1 MTHER
6 RAFNFL
12 PEYLRTAQNSR
23 EYSVADD
30 VMFEP
35 ERLGFVSGYI
45 GDVGVLQA
53 RDLER
58 TPQIIEET
66 DQRQKYQLG
75 IGTAYVN
82 PETQAYRNGVFY
94 SDLVQHLDANGAYT
108 NNPNRL
114 FETPFYSWTPP
125 IDYDKHINFSRYFWT
140 GVGTADVNGE
150 YITKEPAGSQTVVYE
165 VVNGALVK
173 RVVRIELF
181 FPSSPNIGDIV
192 EIASTMDRLTY
203 RWNGTAWSPLV
214 LNIVGAMP
222 TEDLSDGDFYYVTQT
237 GVDHNRPLIWNY
249 SEAAGRWLCQP
260 VVVSLSVPDTPR
272 EGMLWED
279 ARLIPARNFKRFTN
293 GGWIDINWL
302 PSKTLVGQPL
312 LDGSYV
318 YDIRNLSTEITD
330 GWMRN
335 NWWRHYEDLS
345 PSDRASRTSVDQAVR
360 PILEFWNGLEAA
372 ADDQRDSRNDFPVFQ
387 LYAYR
392 FLRDEIQPLIEA
404 HFPGVGT
411 QGRSTVYQYQVGSGV
426 DDFVLGFPLVFN
438 DTGEFQFELTLETQP
453 VSMTAGPLMGYRMFR
468 DSNTGLI
475 HSVWAK
481 SDVLTHQTADRNG
494 LYDPPVSITRNPD
507 HEVLKI
513 TSRSS
518 ILNHMSSVIR
528 SQIRFTGNE
537 FGLNGYRWTRKSPTL
552 GAVLVDCENTLFRAM
567 ATLRLPSLNIPD
579 SIRQMARDYNR
590 VLFKFNTKMSQ
601 MWDENLFNDPAGTLL
616 ISPAEA
622 VDVILTDLFVGR
634 TSDFPFFYSDMGTYL
649 ETQMDDGI
657 AVIIDEEAKPIFIPP
672 SPARIGAIG
681 GYRPESMLDRDGV
694 VRLRGHD
701 GVTIPSFRD
710 DRDLIWLELQNRFF
724 NKVQP
729 YHRTESETFSSRFA
743 KSNFYLRDHYGNSIP
758 STLIRP
764 VDQVVEDYNQVV
776 LPTPGLRVF
785 SKFHAQFAGWD
796 GQKWLTRTAQVDDV
810 FENIGDGEFYIY
822 NGVSTYRIERW
833 NHPFVFDYTTE
844 EFRNIVRRDF
854 ERWAAQQ
861 EINFVDNTE
870 FNPNDPFTW
879 NYRSAGVEGHY
890 KGIYKRIYNTI
901 RPHSHPWEVMGFR
914 IEPSWWRTQY
924 EPDSIASDGSPRYGE
939 NHQMWS
945 DFQAGLVH
953 PILNIQR
960 NDLAMIAPIPV
971 DAVGELFDPIAA
983 GVVLEDSLDPNRIND
998 AWTFGDGA
1006 DKEQEFYD
1014 SPFYSFTQALSGYL
1028 MKPGIWIDPLWTE
1041 LYIDIGGTG
1050 TYRLWRARHVVLRDT
1065 LTRPQIGDLLLDLEI
1080 RQDGTV
1086 VQRLGVQAWI
1096 SERLKSLGGDPTENY
1111 GKIVRNTKPSLG
1123 WNTAGF
1129 INDTRTKITTLSGKN
1144 IPFEDL
1150 HVILHQSPPVK
1161 ELVCSGVLVA
1171 REDTGY
1177 RVFGYDLLN
1186 PRFRVELPAIPVRG
1200 GQVEQQE
1207 EFTAIAGQHLF
1218 TTTNLNL
1225 PQNINSSDTA
1235 VFGVLLNG
1243 LKIKPQH
1250 VRVTSRNTF
1259 ELESSMVINEGDLVV
1274 ASVMTTISNPRTQMK
1289 RFNVRGVDFPYFA
1302 TGSGVFVDIEY
1313 GRFFDTSSEVINF
1326 MLSYGR
1332 ALVQDGW
1339 VFEYQDETTGMIFDW
1354 LTGARLFAEW
1364 VLRNSQPELINP
1376 LDLLDFDT
1384 FTYTPIAKQAVL
1396 VSETG
1401 QISNVESVMFGAYG
1415 ILDKNAE
1422 PIDQN
1427 LTTVVRNVD
1436 TMTVTSQE
1444 DMYAVRA
1451 FVTEYQHVV
1460 FFSNITKFNDI
1471 IYDPVL
1477 ALYHKLLKVETYRTD
1492 NWEGR
1497 PEADGFVISDGK
1509 MYPNFEKQAFDFV
1522 RYYDR
1527 FNTVDDPVKRDQAR
1541 NLYGWYPNDA
1551 YMDAIGAED
1560 RSRFDYY
1567 RGMIKAKGTIRP
1579 AVAFARG
1586 SIIGADNFLVYED
1599 WAWRLSRFGDERR
1612 KRVRF
1617 KVNKAD
1623 FSDQVQIVK
1632 FGEPEI
1638 PGNNII
1644 EVTDFDRENPD
1655 NNDRW
1660 IIPPVDGQN
1669 LTGNLVLPTDM
1680 NGLPDVDHTK
1690 FYLTMF
1696 DIESGETINR
1706 NFHYDPLLERFEP
1719 TARSQIDYVAYYDP
1733 ARYTNGPGRIYSNEL
1748 AWGEEQVG
1756 QLWWA
1761 TATRK
1766 YVDYHG
1772 LSPDYE
1778 LVSRE
1783 WGKLLY
1789 FRATLTRDANI
1800 VRVITKNPY
1809 TGDPDQHGLSTGDT
1823 VTITGA
1829 NEHDYNGKFVVTV
1842 VNPFQFTY
1850 RIDAT
1855 PITPATGLIQ
1865 VIVGRIDVY
1874 EWVKSPVL
1882 PRKWESYV
1890 SSLRTPGS
1898 PTGTVINADDA
1909 SYVEQVESLSDGRQV
1924 TYYYFWV
1931 LNNTGLNPVK
1941 DMSTF
1946 EVIQRL
1952 LNPTISGIS
1961 WFAPINSQYMLV
1973 FTDGEKV
1980 LDGYALEVILDQRR
1994 LDQHQEWVLI
2004 SEGDRFHDVP
2014 TDIKKKFEDSLAGV
2028 DEFGSVVPSPLLAEA
2043 ERYGSDFFPPQTA
2056 FKDRDRGLQVY
2067 LNALNAVLKGKNLT
2081 SVDKL
2086 PTLFRL
2092 VDEGTYWK
2100 RTSYMDVAYQGQKV
2114 FDTVASIAVRDD
2126 RARRK
2131 FYAEG
2136 DLIKVKSTDNI
2147 DPWTDSNVGATY
2159 VYTGT
2164 DFQEVGID
2172 NFTIEINLTTDTDP
2186 SLIRETY
2193 EKLVDRVLEREEFNS
2208 IVFSMLYE
2216 MLKQH
2221 PICDWFT
2228 KTSYISVQVFS
2239 ELDNS
2244 SFVRPDEIEAFFQNI
2259 KDVKPFRTK
2268 FRSNAIT
2275 ASLGDAEPMDVDIQ
2289 EFPDKKISL
2298 LVDRLSCD
2306 LSEDGGWD
2314 GYPWDT
2320 DLLGWDTPFWY
2331 FADLGRQQWY
2341 RLGMIQ
2347 ADNFSTVYT
2356 VPAKYDPR
2364 LYNQRLIVLQGR
2376 TVTDISEFGI
2386 THTFSNSHNS
2396 VTVVLSGPLSTQF
2409 TLDIQQSMGF
2419 YEGNPPVLPE
2429 SLEDT
2434 LFQPVESTWEHHLAR
2449 TIVPGIYNP
2458 TTEMAGCDIGN
2469 NPEER
2474 INHQINDSVLICVS
2488 TSHSQAYAAWDA
2500 TPWDSAPWDRPPTDI
2515 GDRVFLQII
2524 GQSEVIPAGIQVF
2537 PTSEVIIT
2545 VDPTYVTGSH
2555 LDYDVVQYS
2564 LNGVPMTEGVEYER
2578 VPGLKHVIKFK
2589 TPNDILYTADGVS
2602 ILYSFADAPSGLDKV
2617 FVDGLLKTNGVHYV
2631 ISGTDVQFVQPPPVQ
2646 VPIYEISTGRSY
2658 LGDAVQTDFD
2668 MGLPGDSM
2676 NESNIFLFKGNLL
2689 LSDPAFVLDG
2699 SKVSISPAPLLNEKV
2714 MTFAFG
2720 NAVADPDA
2728 IFSVV
2733 TATGNG
2739 IQTTFSV
2746 GFGAVTERTFVF
2758 VNGVYKVFGA
2768 GNDYTMP
2775 VIGQVQF
2782 AAAPSNGALIEFR
2795 ILNPSAI
2802 IRHDFKHV
2810 VLNASGTATDNITGI
2825 TNADPNAL
2833 MVFAGSVIKDGYATS
2848 TTPDFVIENGIPD
2861 KIRWIG
2867 TPPLAGTKI
2876 SVRVCQT
2883 VQISSNTI
2891 FTIYPSTGSLIRLV
2905 PKPFMQIGDSI
2916 LVQYNGWPVGQLGD
2930 FQVTSAS
2937 DDWDIQNGVLTLNTP
2952 IPPPS
2957 GNIVVNYTKER
2968 VGLPSQDILVRYAR
2982 IIDDILA
2989 NHLVFDEPNGF
3000 ETGRQIGTKV
3010 VNTTTNRYLEWNGT
3024 IWVDL
3029 GPVQNGDEFFV
3040 RRTLQIIS
3048 YNGLV
3053 YQVLYTVGDSYT
3065 TPPVLNY
3072 PLFGLGLTFGGYAL
3086 GQLPDAAS
3094 EFPEAYEVVQ
3104 HPGSC

>member
-35 ERLGFVSGYI
+35 ERSGFISGYI
-45 GDVGVLQA
+45 GDVGVLQT

-66 DQRQKYQLG
+66 AERQKYQLG

-94 SDLVQHLDANGAYT
+94 QDLVRHLEANGALVE
-108 NNPNRL
+108 NPNRL
-114 FETPFYSWTPP
+114 FETPFYAWTPP

-140 GVGTADVNGE
+140 GAGTADVNGE
-150 YITKEPAGSQTVVYE
+150 YVTKEAAGSQTTVYE
-165 VVNGALVK
+165 VVGGALVK
-173 RVVRIELF
+173 RLVQIELF
-181 FPSSPNIGDIV
+181 FPSSPSVGDFV
-192 EIASTMDRLTY
+192 EIASDADRLIY
-203 RWNGTAWSPLV
+203 RWDGITWVPIV
-214 LNIVGAMP
+214 LHVAEVIP
-222 TEDLSDGDFYYVTQT
+222 TEGLEEGDFYYITRT
-237 GVDHNRPLIWNY
+237 GVDYNRPLVWRY
-249 SEAAGRWLCQP
+249 SEAAGRWLSQP
-260 VVVSLSVPDTPR
+260 VIVSLTEPDTPR
-272 EGMLWED
+272 EGMIWED
-279 ARLIPARNFKRFTN
+279 SRLAPARTFKRFSN
-293 GGWIDINWL
+293 GGWIDINWVA
-302 PSKTLVGQPL
+302 SKTLVGQPL
-312 LDGSYV
+312 LDRFYV
-318 YDIRNLSTEITD
+318 YDARNLTTEITD
-330 GWMRN
+330 GWMLN

-345 PSDRASRTSVDQAVR
+345 PTDRATRTNVDQAVR
-360 PILEFWNGLEAA
+360 PIVEFWNGIEPAPG
-372 ADDQRDSRNDFPVFQ
+372 DQRDSRNDFPKFQ
-387 LYAYR
+387 LYAFRY
-392 FLRDEIQPLIEA
+392 LRNEIQPLIEA
-404 HFPGVGT
+404 QFPGVGT
-411 QGRSTVYQYQVGSGV
+411 QGRSTIYQYQVGTGV

-453 VSMTAGPLMGYRMFR
+453 VSLTAGPLMGYRMFR
-468 DSNTGLI
+468 DANTGLI
-475 HSVWAK
+475 HSIWAK
-481 SDVLTHQTADRNG
+481 SDVLTHQTAERDG
-494 LYDPPVSITRNPD
+494 LYNPPISVTRNPD

-518 ILNHMSSVIR
+518 VLTHMSSVIKA
-528 SQIRFTGNE
+528 QTQFTGNE
-537 FGLNGYRWTRKSPTL
+537 FGLNGYRWTRKNPTV

-616 ISPAEA
+616 ITPQAA
-622 VDVILTDLFVGR
+622 VDVILTELFVGR
-634 TSDFPFFYSDMGTYL
+634 TSDFPFYYSDMGTYL
-649 ETQMDDGI
+649 ETQMDDGT
-657 AVIIDEEAKPIFIPP
+657 AVIIDDEPKPIFIPP

-681 GYRPESMLDRDGV
+681 AFRPESMLDRDGV

-701 GVTIPSFRD
+701 GLVIPSFLD

-724 NKVQP
+724 NRVQP
-729 YHRTESETFSSRFA
+729 YHRTETDTFSSRFA
-743 KSNFYLRDHYGNSIP
+743 KSNFYLQDHYGNSTP
-758 STLIRP
+758 HTLIQA

-785 SKFHAQFAGWD
+785 SKFHARFAGWD
-796 GQKWLTRTAQVDDV
+796 GQKWLTRNAQVDDV
-810 FENIGDGEFYIY
+810 FENLGDTEFYIY

-833 NHPFVFDYTTE
+833 NHPFTFDYSTE
-844 EFRNIVRRDF
+844 EFRSIVRRDF

-870 FNPNDPFTW
+870 FNPSDPFTW

-901 RPHSHPWEVMGFR
+901 RPHSHPWEVMGYR
-914 IEPSWWRTQY
+914 IEPTWWRTQY
-924 EPDSIASDGSPRYGE
+924 VPDSIASDGTPRYGE
-939 NHQMWS
+939 NHTMWS

-971 DAVGELFDPIAA
+971 DANGELFDPIEA

-998 AWTFGDGA
+998 SWTFGDGA

-1014 SPFYSFTQALSGYL
+1014 SPFFSFTQALCGYL

-1041 LYIDIGGTG
+1041 LYIDIGNTG
-1050 TYRLWRARHVVLRDT
+1050 THRLWRARHVVLRDT
-1065 LTRPQIGDLLLDLEI
+1065 LTRPQIGDLLLDLET
-1080 RQDGTV
+1080 RPDGST

-1123 WNTAGF
+1123 WKTAGF

-1150 HVILHQSPPVK
+1150 HVVLHQSPPIN
-1161 ELVCSGVLVA
+1161 ELVCSGVLVT
-1171 REDTGY
+1171 REGTGY
-1177 RVFGYDLLN
+1177 RVYGYDLLN
-1186 PRFRVELPAIPVRG
+1186 PRFRVELPAIPIAG

-1207 EFTAIAGQHLF
+1207 EFTAAANQHVF
-1218 TTTNLNL
+1218 TTEELNL
-1225 PQNINSSDTA
+1225 PVNTNASDTA

-1259 ELESSMVINEGDLVV
+1259 ELESSLVINAGDLIV

-1313 GRFFDTSSEVINF
+1313 GRYFDSSSEVINF

-1332 ALVQDGW
+1332 ALVKDGW
-1339 VFEYQDETTGMIFDW
+1339 VFESRDETTGMVFDW

-1364 VLRNSQPELINP
+1364 VLKSTQPWTMNP
-1376 LDLLDFDT
+1376 VDLLDLEA
-1384 FTYTPIAKQAVL
+1384 FTYSPVAKEAVL
-1396 VSETG
+1396 ISDEG

-1415 ILDKNAE
+1415 ILNKNAE
-1422 PIDQN
+1422 PIDPN
-1427 LTTVVRNVD
+1427 LTFAVRNVNKL
-1436 TMTVTSQE
+1436 TVTSQE
-1444 DMYAVRA
+1444 DMYVVRA

-1460 FFSNITKFNDI
+1460 FFSNVTKFNDI

-1492 NWEGR
+1492 HWEGR
-1497 PEADGFVISDGK
+1497 PEADGFVIGDS
-1509 MYPNFEKQAFDFV
+1509 MMFPNFEKQAYDFV

-1567 RGMIKAKGTIRP
+1567 RGMIKTKGTIRP

-1586 SIIGADNFLVYED
+1586 SIIGADNFLIYED
-1599 WAWRLSRFGDERR
+1599 WAWRLSRFGDERK

-1617 KVNKAD
+1617 RINKTD
-1623 FSDQVQIVK
+1623 FSDQIQIIK
-1632 FGEPEI
+1632 FGEPELL
-1638 PGNNII
+1638 GNNII
-1644 EVTDFDRENPD
+1644 EVTDFNRETPD
-1655 NNDRW
+1655 GNTQW
-1660 IIPPVDGQN
+1660 IIPPVDGTN

-1680 NGLPDVDHTK
+1680 HGLPDVDQTK

-1696 DIESGETINR
+1696 EVESGETVNR
-1706 NFHYDPLLERFEP
+1706 HFHYDPVLERFEP
-1719 TARSQIDYVAYYDP
+1719 EALTQIDYVAYYDP
-1733 ARYTNGPGRIYSNEL
+1733 ARYTNGPGQLYSNEL

-1761 TATRK
+1761 TANRK
-1766 YVDYHG
+1766 YVDYHA
-1772 LSPDYE
+1772 LAPNYE
-1778 LVSRE
+1778 LVARE

-1789 FRATLTRDANI
+1789 FRATLSRQDDI
-1800 VRVITKNPY
+1800 VRVTTKNPY
-1809 TGDPDQHGLSTGDT
+1809 TGAVAPHGLTTGE
-1823 VTITGA
+1823 VITITGA
-1829 NEHDYNGKFVVTV
+1829 NETDYNGDFSITVTG
-1842 VNPFQFTY
+1842 PARFTY
-1850 RIDAT
+1850 RIETT
-1855 PITPATGLIQ
+1855 PGQATGLIQ

-1882 PRKWESYV
+1882 PRKWASYV
-1890 SSLRTPGS
+1890 RSLKTPGS
-1898 PTGTVINADDA
+1898 PTGTVINPDDA

-1931 LNNTGLNPVK
+1931 LNNTGLNPIK
-1941 DMSTF
+1941 EMSSF
-1946 EVIQRL
+1946 EVARRL
-1952 LNPTISGIS
+1952 LNPTLAGAS

-1973 FTDGEKV
+1973 FADGEKV
-1980 LDGYALEVILDQRR
+1980 QDGYALEVVLDQRR

-2014 TDIKKKFEDSLAGV
+2014 VEIADKFEDSLAGI
-2028 DEFGSVVPSPLLAEA
+2028 DQFGSIVPSPLLAES
-2043 ERYGSDFFPPQTA
+2043 ERFGSDFFPPQTV
-2056 FKDRDRGLQVY
+2056 FKDRVRGMQVY
-2067 LNALNAVLKGKNLT
+2067 VDALNAVLKGKNLT

-2086 PTLFRL
+2086 NTLFKL
-2092 VDEGTYWK
+2092 SDENTYWK
-2100 RTSYMDVAYQGQKV
+2100 RTAYVDPAYQGLKV

-2136 DLIKVKSTDNI
+2136 DLIKVKITDNV
-2147 DPWTDSNVGATY
+2147 DPWTNSNVGATY
-2159 VYTGT
+2159 VYTGSG
-2164 DFQEVGID
+2164 FEEVGVD
-2172 NFTIEINLTTDTDP
+2172 NFTVEINLTTNSDP
-2186 SLIRETY
+2186 QIIRETY
-2193 EKLVDRVLEREEFNS
+2193 EKIADVLEREEFNS

-2221 PICDWFT
+2221 PLCDWFT

-2244 SFVRPDEIEAFFQNI
+2244 SFVRPNEIDAFFQNI
-2259 KDVKPFRTK
+2259 RDVKPFRTK

-2275 ASLGDAEPMDVDIQ
+2275 ASLGEAEPMVVDIQ

-2298 LVDRLSCD
+2298 RVDRLSCD

-2331 FADLGRQQWY
+2331 FNDLGRQQWY

-2347 ADNFSTVYT
+2347 ADNTSTRYT
-2356 VPAKYDPR
+2356 VAAIHDPR
-2364 LYNQRLIVLQGR
+2364 LYTHRLIVMQGPA
-2376 TVTDISEFGI
+2376 VIDISEFNI
-2386 THTFSNSHNS
+2386 TYTFSTTHRS
-2396 VTVVLSGPLSTQF
+2396 VTVNLSSPLSSQF
-2409 TLDIQQSMGF
+2409 RLDIQQSMGF
-2419 YEGNPPVLPE
+2419 YEGNEPVLPE
-2429 SLEDT
+2429 SLQDT
-2434 LFQPVESTWEHHLAR
+2434 LFQPVASTWEHHLAR
-2449 TIVPGIYNP
+2449 TVQPGVYNP
-2458 TTEMAGCDIGN
+2458 TDDMVGCDVGN

-2474 INHQINDSVLICVS
+2474 ITQEVNDSVLICVS
-2488 TSHSQAYAAWDA
+2488 TFHTQAYAAWDA
-2500 TPWDSAPWDRPPTDI
+2500 TPWDSAPWDQAPSNI
-2515 GDRVFLQII
+2515 GERVFLQSI
-2524 GQSEVIPAGIQVF
+2524 GRTEVIPAGIQVF
-2537 PTSEVIIT
+2537 PTSEVITT
-2545 VDPTYVTGSH
+2545 VNPTYVVGTH
-2555 LDYDVVQYS
+2555 QDYDVAQYS

-2578 VPGLKHVIKFK
+2578 VDGLKHVIKFK
-2589 TPNDILYTADGVS
+2589 TPEDILHTADGVS
-2602 ILYSFADAPSGLDKV
+2602 ILFSFADAPSGLDKV
-2617 FVDGLLKTNGVHYV
+2617 FVDGQMKTNGVHYV
-2631 ISGTDVQFVQPPPVQ
+2631 VAGTNVQFVQPPPVQ
-2646 VPIYEISTGRSY
+2646 IPIYAVSTGRSY
-2658 LGDAVQTDFD
+2658 LGNTVITDFD
-2668 MGLPGDSM
+2668 TGLPSDST
-2676 NESNIFLFKGNLL
+2676 NEDNLFLFKNGLL
-2689 LSDPAFVLDG
+2689 LSNADYVLAG
-2699 SKVSISPAPLLNEKV
+2699 GIVSISPAPIQNEKV
-2714 MTFAFG
+2714 MTFGFG
-2720 NAVADPDA
+2720 NNVSDTDP

-2733 TATGNG
+2733 TSTGNG
-2739 IQTTFSV
+2739 VQTAFSV
-2746 GFGAVTERTFVF
+2746 GFGATTERTFVF
-2758 VNGVYKVFGA
+2758 VDGVYKVFGV

-2775 VIGQVQF
+2775 VLGQIVF
-2782 AAAPSNGALIEFR
+2782 AAAPANGAKIEVR

-2802 IRHDFKHV
+2802 VSHEFKHV
-2810 VLNASGTATDNITGI
+2810 VISASGTAQDNITGI
-2825 TNADPNAL
+2825 SNADPNAML
-2833 MVFAGSVIKDGYATS
+2833 VFVGSTIKDGYSTS
-2848 TTPDFVIENGIPD
+2848 TTPDFVIENDVPD
-2861 KIRWIG
+2861 KIKWTG

-2876 SVRVCQT
+2876 SVRICQT

-2891 FTIYPSTGSLIRLV
+2891 FTIYPSAGSLVRLV
-2905 PKPFMQIGDSI
+2905 PKPFMQIGDSV
-2916 LVQYNGWPVGQLGD
+2916 LVQYNGWPVGPLGE
-2930 FQVTSAS
+2930 FQVLSAP
-2937 DDWDIQNGVLTLNTP
+2937 DDWDIQKGVLTLDTP
-2952 IPPPS
+2952 IPAPF
-2957 GNIVVNYTKER
+2957 GNIVVNYTSDR
-2968 VGLPSQDILVRYAR
+2968 VAPASQDIMVRVPR

-2989 NHLVFDEPNGF
+2989 NHLTYDAPNGF
-3000 ETGRQIGTKV
+3000 EEGRLVGTKV
-3010 VNTTTNRYLEWNGT
+3010 VNTTTNRYVEWNGT
-3024 IWVDL
+3024 SWIDQ
-3029 GPVQNGDEFFV
+3029 GAVQNGDQFFV
-3040 RRTLQIIS
+3040 RRKLQIIS
-3048 YNGLV
+3048 FNGVV
-3053 YQVLYTVGDSYT
+3053 YRVLYTVGDPYT
-3065 TPPVLNY
+3065 TPPLLNY

-3086 GQLPDAAS
+3086 GQLPDAATD
-3094 EFPEAYEVVQ
+3094 FPEAYEVVQ